1 MKEQV
6 LIKNYKSI
14 RDLSLPLNR
23 LNVLIGSNGASKSNF
38 ISIFELRTII
48 LCILLFC
55 VYALD
60 TKAQTIEP
68 EVNENVELMS
78 ILARM
83 AGYPEYNMDMAGQ
96 YIKDMDEYF
105 KSQTK
110 HPAVQYMKELRNKY
124 GISFDAVMSMAIHL
138 NNQNGTF
145 SLIDEEV
152 PTLEK
157 RWGKV
162 DKTEFLT
169 QLGNFYK
176 DSRFNDFFNAHK
188 ALYEKGLEAYRENV
202 IKYFDTS
209 WYSAFYGKEPQETFS
224 VIIGFCNGGGN
235 YGVNRHVR
243 GNKKEV
249 FAVVGYYVGKDDKPM
264 YSKDYLPT
272 LVHEF
277 NHSFVNYLLDEKRY
291 PDHVN
296 DMEQAATDIFELSK
310 WAMAKQA
317 YGNWKTMINESLVRA
332 AVICYMLDN
341 DYKPEEV
348 KQELSEQIQRNF
360 RWMPELVSLLRK
372 YEKKQHKYGNFE
384 NFYPHVITFF
394 ADVAKKENEQFKV
407 LN

>member
-1 MKEQV
+1 M
-6 LIKNYKSI
+6 
-14 RDLSLPLNR
+14 
-23 LNVLIGSNGASKSNF
+23 
-38 ISIFELRTII
+38 RTTI

-83 AGYPEYNMDMAGQ
+83 AGYPEYKMDMAGQ
-96 YIKDMDEYF
+96 YIKDMDEHF

-138 NNQNGTF
+138 NNLSGTF

-157 RWGKV
+157 RWDKV
-162 DKTEFLT
+162 NKTEFLT

-188 ALYEKGLEAYRENV
+188 TLYEKGLDAYRKNV
-202 IKYFDTS
+202 IKYLDTS
-209 WYSAFYGKEPQETFS
+209 WYSAFYGKEPQEIFS

-243 GNKKEV
+243 GK
-249 FAVVGYYVGKDDKPM
+249 
-264 YSKDYLPT
+264 
-272 LVHEF
+272 
-277 NHSFVNYLLDEKRY
+277 
-291 PDHVN
+291 
-296 DMEQAATDIFELSK
+296 
-310 WAMAKQA
+310 
-317 YGNWKTMINESLVRA
+317 
-332 AVICYMLDN
+332 
-341 DYKPEEV
+341 
-348 KQELSEQIQRNF
+348 
-360 RWMPELVSLLRK
+360 
-372 YEKKQHKYGNFE
+372 
-384 NFYPHVITFF
+384 
-394 ADVAKKENEQFKV
+394 
-407 LN
+407 

>member
-1 MKEQV
+1 M
-6 LIKNYKSI
+6 
-14 RDLSLPLNR
+14 
-23 LNVLIGSNGASKSNF
+23 
-38 ISIFELRTII
+38 RTII

-202 IKYFDTS
+202 IKYLDTS
-209 WYSAFYGKEPQETFS
+209 WYSAFYGKEPQEIFS

-249 FAVVGYYVGKDDKPM
+249 FAVVGYYVDKDDKPM
-264 YSKDYLPT
+264 YSKEYLPT

-291 PDHVN
+291 PGHVK
-296 DMEQAATDIFELSK
+296 DMEQVATDIFELSK

-384 NFYPHVITFF
+384 NFYPHIITFF